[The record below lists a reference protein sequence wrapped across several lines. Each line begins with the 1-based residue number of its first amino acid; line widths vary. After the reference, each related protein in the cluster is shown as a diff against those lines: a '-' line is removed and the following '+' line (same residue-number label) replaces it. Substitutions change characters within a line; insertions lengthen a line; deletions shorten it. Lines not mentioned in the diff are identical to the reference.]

1 MTKLN
6 RKFSS
11 TRSQLVRLLFTL
23 YVVLSILVTACGGGA
38 PVPSE
43 ETTESVTEPTE
54 VSVEVEPTEV
64 IVPVAEPTSIVPST
78 DKEEKEEEIVEEA
91 APVVETVAEVLL
103 TVLTGRVDYM
113 LPGTEEWQQ
122 ALGEEIPLDIGTQL
136 RAYQLSS
143 ARLDLLDGSKVLM
156 LSLIHI

>member
-1 MTKLN
+1 M
-6 RKFSS
+6 
-11 TRSQLVRLLFTL
+11 
-23 YVVLSILVTACGGGA
+23 
-38 PVPSE
+38 
-43 ETTESVTEPTE
+43 
-54 VSVEVEPTEV
+54 
-64 IVPVAEPTSIVPST
+64 
-78 DKEEKEEEIVEEA
+78 
-91 APVVETVAEVLL
+91 VETVAEVLL

-156 LSLIHI
+156 KPV